1 MKADL
6 KVGLSL
12 TQTQVVGEQ
21 DTAKFHGSGSLLVFA
36 TPAMVA
42 LMENTALAAVGDY
55 LDQNEDS
62 VGIQIAT
69 NHIKATKLGDTV
81 TCTAK
86 LTEIDK
92 RKLTFEIEAKD
103 KTGLIGKAVHS
114 RFIIDPVKFMSKL

>member
-1 MKADL
+1 MKAEL

-21 DTAKFHGSGSLLVFA
+21 DTAKAHGSGTLPVFA

-42 LMENTALAAVGDY
+42 LMENTALAAVSDF
-55 LDQNEDS
+55 LDQNEDT

-81 TCTAK
+81 SCTAR
-86 LTEIDK
+86 LIEVDK

-103 KTGLIGKAVHS
+103 KAGLIGKAVHS